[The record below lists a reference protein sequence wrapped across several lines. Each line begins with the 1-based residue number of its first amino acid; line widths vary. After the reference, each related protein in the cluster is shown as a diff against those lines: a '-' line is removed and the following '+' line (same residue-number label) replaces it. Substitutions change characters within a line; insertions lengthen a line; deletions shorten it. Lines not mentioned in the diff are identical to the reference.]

1 MPDVIVIGAGVTGLS
16 TAYHL
21 IKRGAGRVTVIDKGP
36 VGDGSS
42 SRAAGIC
49 TGLLWSEAGIRVRKR
64 CFELYDQLTDELPGY
79 AFHRSGC
86 LNLFT
91 REEWAERKKLL
102 PLYDTLGAPYQVMG
116 PPMWKGLDLADDVV
130 GLYDP
135 IGGYSEP
142 SEYLP
147 ALSAA
152 LRKAG
157 VEILENQPVSGFIS
171 GGGAVRGVM
180 TPGGPI
186 HAGAVVCTTLSW
198 AGLLLQDLG
207 LRIPM
212 KAFVHQRYE
221 LTPVSSLPTLPAVN
235 ANPLGIYF
243 RPALDGRI
251 LVGIETLDRQD
262 FAMPHRDY
270 RLSALAVDPALGA
283 SASARLASI
292 VPATKGA
299 RIESESVGLLT
310 FSLDGEP
317 ILGPIGGYAGLYLG
331 VAFHSGG
338 FAYNPG
344 TGELLA
350 QYVMEGRTAIDVRS
364 WSPDRFDADEAD
376 EYIATRLTQAH
387 SFRRRH

>member
-64 CFELYDQLTDELPGY
+64 CFELYDQLSDELPGY

-102 PLYDTLGAPYQVMG
+102 PLYDTLGAPYQVMD

-130 GLYDP
+130 GLYDSL
-135 IGGYSEP
+135 GGYSEP

-152 LRKAG
+152 LRQAG

-171 GGGAVRGVM
+171 GGGAVKGVT

-221 LTPVSSLPTLPAVN
+221 LTPVSPLPTLPAVN

-317 ILGPIGGYAGLYLG
+317 ILGPIGGYSGLYLG

-376 EYIATRLTQAH
+376 EYIATRMTQAH

>member
-16 TAYHL
+16 TAYQL
-21 IKRGAGRVTVIDKGP
+21 IKRRAGRVTVIDKGP

-64 CFELYDQLTDELPGY
+64 CFELYEQLSEELPGY
-79 AFHRSGC
+79 AFRHSGC
-86 LNLFT
+86 LNLFSK
-91 REEWAERKKLL
+91 EEWVDRKKLL
-102 PLYDTLGAPYQVMG
+102 PLYDALGAAYEVLD
-116 PPMWKGLDLADDVV
+116 PPSWDGLDVADDIV
-130 GLYDP
+130 GLHDP
-135 IGGYSEP
+135 RGGYSEP

-152 LRKAG
+152 LRQAG

-171 GGGAVRGVM
+171 GGGAVKGVM
-180 TPGGPI
+180 TPEGPI

-198 AGLLLQDLG
+198 AGLLLHELG

-221 LTPVSSLPTLPAVN
+221 LTPVSPLPTLPAVN

-243 RPALDGRI
+243 RPARGGRI
-251 LVGIETLDRQD
+251 LVGIETLDQLD
-262 FAMPHRDY
+262 FAMPDQAY
-270 RLSALAVDPALGA
+270 RLSELSVDPAMGL
-283 SASARLASI
+283 SASTRLASI
-292 VPATKGA
+292 VPAAKGA
-299 RIESESVGLLT
+299 RIETESVGLLT

-317 ILGPIGGYAGLYLG
+317 ILGPVGGYAGLYLG

-338 FAYNPG
+338 LAYNPG

-350 QYVMEGRTAIDVRS
+350 QYVIEGSTAIDVRS

-387 SFRRRH
+387 SYRRRH

>member
-64 CFELYDQLTDELPGY
+64 CFELYDQLSDELPGY
-79 AFHRSGC
+79 AFHRGGC

-102 PLYDTLGAPYQVMG
+102 PLYDTLGAPYQVMD

-135 IGGYSEP
+135 LGGYSEP

-152 LRKAG
+152 LRQAG

>member
-64 CFELYDQLTDELPGY
+64 CFELYDQLSDELPGY

-102 PLYDTLGAPYQVMG
+102 PLYGTLGAPYEVLD
-116 PPMWKGLDLADDVV
+116 PPMWKGLDLADDIV

-135 IGGYSEP
+135 LGGYSEP

-147 ALSAA
+147 ALSTA

-157 VEILENQPVSGFIS
+157 VEIIEKQPVNGFVHA
-171 GGGAVRGVM
+171 GGKVRGVM
-180 TPGGPI
+180 TPEGPI

-198 AGLLLQDLG
+198 AGLLLQELG

-221 LTPVSSLPTLPAVN
+221 LTPVSSLPALPAVN

-262 FAMPHRDY
+262 FAMPNRDY
-270 RLSALAVDPALGA
+270 RLSALAIDPALGA

-292 VPATKGA
+292 VSAAKGA
-299 RIESESVGLLT
+299 RIETESVGLLT

-350 QYVMEGRTAIDVRS
+350 QYVMEGSTAIDVRS
-364 WSPDRFDADEAD
+364 WSPDRFDADEAA